1 MRQKQPMMIF
11 LLLWTTYFMCYCLRK
26 PLSIYKYY
34 IESEFHLSQ
43 SELGWVDVS
52 LLLPYAMVQ
61 IFGANFLDSFRSVDL
76 FSYQLIF
83 LPFLVIDDVSYLVGF
98 GSSKNRVSR
107 MS

>member
-1 MRQKQPMMIF
+1 MRQKGPLMIF

-43 SELGWVDVS
+43 SDLGWIDVS

-61 IFGANFLDSFRSVDL
+61 IFGAGLLDSFRFVHSYFD
-76 FSYQLIF
+76 FSSLYKCSSSAISNF
-83 LPFLVIDDVSYLVGF
+83 SF
-98 GSSKNRVSR
+98 GLAEGSLHKK
-107 MS
+107 

>member
-1 MRQKQPMMIF
+1 MMIF

-61 IFGANFLDSFRSVDL
+61 IFGANFLDSFRSADL

-83 LPFLVIDDVSYLVGF
+83 LPFLVIDDVSYLVVV
-98 GSSKNRVSR
+98 GSS
-107 MS
+107 

>member
-61 IFGANFLDSFRSVDL
+61 IFGANFFNSFRSVDL
-76 FSYQLIF
+76 FSY
-83 LPFLVIDDVSYLVGF
+83 
-98 GSSKNRVSR
+98 
-107 MS
+107 